1 MSITI
6 TIAGVDRSAG
16 LGRVVRDLLP
26 VLGSVLLP
34 IAEEFVPG
42 LGIAVGVSKLLGLR
56 VEVSR

>member
-16 LGRVVRDLLP
+16 IGRVARDLLP

-42 LGIAVGVSKLLGLR
+42 LGIAVAVTKLVGVR
-56 VEVSR
+56 VSI

>member
-6 TIAGVDRSAG
+6 TIADVDRSAG
-16 LGRVVRDLLP
+16 MGRVVRDRVP

-42 LGIAVGVSKLLGLR
+42 LGIAVAVTKLFGLR
-56 VEVSR
+56 VSI

>member
-16 LGRVVRDLLP
+16 MGRVACDLVP

-42 LGIAVGVSKLLGLR
+42 LGIAVAVTKLLGLR
-56 VEVSR
+56 VSV